1 MPIHVYDTHIKN
13 THELKDTIA
22 HSSPGKVPF
31 RWCHTGECKDLKSMS
46 QSLKQRKPLQ
56 IFNSINIYTEKWQM
70 SLLGSFYFNLWA
82 VLRQHI

>member
-46 QSLKQRKPLQ
+46 QSLKQRKPFANFLTAL
-56 IFNSINIYTEKWQM
+56 IIT
-70 SLLGSFYFNLWA
+70 
-82 VLRQHI
+82 LRNEVT